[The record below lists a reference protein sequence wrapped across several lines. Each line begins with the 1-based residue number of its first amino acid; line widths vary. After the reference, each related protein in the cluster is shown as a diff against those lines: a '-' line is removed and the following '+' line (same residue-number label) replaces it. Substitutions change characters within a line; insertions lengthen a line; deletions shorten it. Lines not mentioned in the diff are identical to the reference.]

1 MGKVN
6 EVFKSQYGKKV
17 ASDIRRNFGN
27 SGDAPAAHDMP
38 EAYYTNHDPNAGAPT
53 EQEKKD
59 MEERRKAAEAAA
71 ARSAAE
77 EEAAKKKKS
86 ASRKALE

>member
-6 EVFKSQYGKKV
+6 DALKSARAKDLENEMRKRGGV
-17 ASDIRRNFGN
+17 GAR
-27 SGDAPAAHDMP
+27 AAEKDMP

-71 ARSAAE
+71 AQYE
-77 EEAAKKKKS
+77 EENKPKKS
-86 ASRKALE
+86 SARVALGK